1 MKPKDLV
8 KAFRVKEGDG
18 FRLSTID
25 PDDTRGFKS
34 KEQAATALADG
45 VATLAGLQEKLY
57 ADNRWAVLLVFQA
70 MDAAGKDSTIKHVMS
85 GVNPLGC
92 QVFSFKAPS
101 PEELDHDFLWRT
113 TRCLP
118 ERGRIGVFNR
128 SYYEE
133 VLVVRVHPEFL
144 DKQRLPEGL
153 VTKAIWR
160 ERFEDINAY
169 ERYLSRNGTVILK
182 FFLHVSR
189 EQQRQRFLERLEEPA
204 KNWKFSVVDLD
215 ARARWRDYMAAYE
228 DMIRHTATAYAPWHV
243 VPADHKWFTRVV
255 VVQSII
261 AALERL
267 DLAFPTVSREQ
278 QLELK
283 AARTALELEKDR
295 PRR

>member
-8 KAFRVKEGDG
+8 KAFRVKEGEG
-18 FRLSTID
+18 FRLSAID

-34 KEQAATALADG
+34 KEQAAALADG
-45 VATLAGLQEKLY
+45 VATLAALQEKLY

-160 ERFEDINAY
+160 ERFEDINAF
-169 ERYLSRNGTVILK
+169 EGYLSRNGTLILK

-189 EQQRQRFLERLEEPA
+189 EQQRQRFLERLEQPA
-204 KNWKFSVVDLD
+204 KNWKFSMADLD
-215 ARARWRDYMAAYE
+215 VRARWRDYMAAYE
-228 DMIRHTATAYAPWHV
+228 DMIRHTATAHAPWHV

-255 VVQSII
+255 VVQTII